1 VYRAYDASIK
11 RIGKMDCRLAAH
23 ASVVNFT
30 VVTCNTADFQKIPGL
45 RVEDWS
51 RR

>member
-1 VYRAYDASIK
+1 
-11 RIGKMDCRLAAH
+11 MDCRLAAH